1 MGLLRQFLT
10 CKDVDKRVKYW
21 AYATRPLNLLLWGS
35 KSANI
40 NECHMKKLWTFQHT
54 AIRCIIRIKW
64 SQMQEQWITKEVQ
77 SRFLD
82 IPNIN
87 TYIIRH
93 TNKYIGKMIR
103 ANNDSL
109 NKKLIG
115 TWIFCPSNNNCMS
128 MIQAIIP
135 DISKTGKFSE
145 WALQAQDDASWNAK
159 INNYFAEH
167 TTPESEEDLN

>member
-1 MGLLRQFLT
+1 MRHILG
-10 CKDVDKRVKYW
+10 
-21 AYATRPLNLLLWGS
+21 
-35 KSANI
+35 
-40 NECHMKKLWTFQHT
+40 
-54 AIRCIIRIKW
+54 IKW
-64 SQMQEQWITKEVQ
+64 SQMQEQQTTNKEVG

-87 TYIIRH
+87 TYIIRC
-93 TNKYIGKMIR
+93 TSKYISKMIR

-145 WALQAQDDASWNAK
+145 WALQAQDEASWNAK
-159 INNYFAEH
+159 INNYFM
-167 TTPESEEDLN
+167 